1 MKNFTVHSAPQ
12 GTPEWL
18 AARLGRVTASRMKDV
33 LAVIKS
39 GEAAAR
45 RDYRTQ
51 LVCERLTGQPQDDV
65 FVSADM
71 QRGTDLEP
79 AARAAYEAQTG
90 QWVEQVGFL
99 AHNELMAGGSPD
111 GVVGDYE
118 GLIEI
123 KCPRPAT
130 HINWMR
136 AGEVPA
142 AHAAQIRMLLWLTG
156 AEWCDF
162 ISYCP
167 HMPEHLRVY
176 VARVEHAVEESDA
189 VVAAIEKFLGEVDN
203 EEAALRGWGVIK
215 ETANV

>member
-1 MKNFTVHSAPQ
+1 
-12 GTPEWL
+12 
-18 AARLGRVTASRMKDV
+18 MKDV
-33 LAVIKS
+33 LATIKS

-99 AHNELMAGGSPD
+99 AHNDMMAGGSPD

-123 KCPRPAT
+123 KAPRPAT
-130 HINWMR
+130 HIKWMR
-136 AGEVPA
+136 AGGVPA
-142 AHAAQIRMLLWLTG
+142 DHLAQIRMLLWLTG

-167 HMPEHLRVY
+167 QMPEHLRVY
-176 VARVEHAVEESDA
+176 VVRATAATVETDTIAEH
-189 VVAAIEKFLGEVDN
+189 IEKFLGEVDN
-203 EEAALRGWGVIK
+203 EEAALRGWGVLK
-215 ETANV
+215 EIA

>member
-1 MKNFTVHSAPQ
+1 MKNFTVHGAPQ

-33 LAVIKS
+33 LATIKS

-79 AARAAYEAQTG
+79 AARAAYEAVSG

-99 AHNELMAGGSPD
+99 AHTSLMAGGSPD
-111 GVVGDYE
+111 GVVGDYD
-118 GLIEI
+118 GLIEV

-130 HINWMR
+130 HIKWMR
-136 AGEVPA
+136 AGGVPA
-142 AHAAQIRMLLWLTG
+142 DHLAQIRMLLWLTG

-162 ISYCP
+162 ISFCP
-167 HMPEHLRVY
+167 QMPEHLRVY
-176 VARVEHAVEESDA
+176 VAREPVSLAVPQMAHD
-189 VVAAIEKFLGEVDN
+189 IDKFLGEVDN
-203 EEAALRGWGVIK
+203 EEAALRGWSVM
-215 ETANV
+215 ETV

>member
-12 GTPEWL
+12 GSPEWL

-33 LAVIKS
+33 LATVKS

-79 AARAAYEAQTG
+79 VARAAYEAQTG

-99 AHNELMAGGSPD
+99 AHTSLMAGGSPD
-111 GVVGDYE
+111 GVVGDYD

-130 HINWMR
+130 HIKWMR
-136 AGEVPA
+136 AGGVPA
-142 AHAAQIRMLLWLTG
+142 DHLAQIRMLLWLTG

-167 HMPEHLRVY
+167 QMPENLRVY
-176 VARVEHAVEESDA
+176 VAREDVSLAVPQMAHD
-189 VVAAIEKFLGEVDN
+189 IEKFINEVDT
-203 EEAALRGWGVIK
+203 EEASLRGWGVLK

>member
-1 MKNFTVHSAPQ
+1 MKSFTVHSAPQ
-12 GTPEWL
+12 GSTEWL

-51 LVCERLTGQPQDDV
+51 LVCERLTGQPQEDV
-65 FVSADM
+65 FVSSDM

-79 AARAAYEAQTG
+79 VARAAYEAQTG
-90 QWVEQVGFL
+90 QWVEQVGFH
-99 AHNELMAGGSPD
+99 AHTSLRAGGSPD
-111 GVVGDYE
+111 GVVGDYD

-130 HINWMR
+130 HIKWMR
-136 AGEVPA
+136 AGGVPA
-142 AHAAQIRMLLWLTG
+142 DHLAQIRMLLWLTG
-156 AEWCDF
+156 AGWCDF

-167 HMPEHLRVY
+167 QMPENLRVY
-176 VARVEHAVEESDA
+176 VAREEVSWAVPQMAHD
-189 VVAAIEKFLGEVDN
+189 IEKFLAEVDN
-203 EEAALRGWGVIK
+203 EESALRGWGVIK
-215 ETANV
+215 ETA

>member
-1 MKNFTVHSAPQ
+1 MSSRSFTAHAAAQ

-18 AARLGRVTASRMKDV
+18 AARLGRVTASRCKDV
-33 LAVIKS
+33 LATIKT

-45 RDYRTQ
+45 RDYRVQ

-65 FVSADM
+65 FVSSDM

-79 AARAAYEAQTG
+79 VARAAYEAQTG

-99 AHNELMAGGSPD
+99 AHTSMMAGGSPD
-111 GVVGDYE
+111 GVVGDYH

-123 KCPRPAT
+123 KCPRPAR
-130 HINWMR
+130 HIQWMR
-136 AGEVPA
+136 AGGVPA
-142 AHAAQIRMLLWLTG
+142 DHLAQVRMLLWLTG

-167 HMPEHLRVY
+167 QMPENLRVY
-176 VARVEHAVEESDA
+176 VAREEVSLAVPQMAHD
-189 VVAAIEKFLGEVDN
+189 IEKFLVEVDN
-203 EEAALRGWGVIK
+203 EESALRGWGVIK
-215 ETANV
+215 ETA

>member
-33 LAVIKS
+33 LASIKS

-99 AHNELMAGGSPD
+99 AHTELMAGGSPD

-123 KCPRPAT
+123 KAPRPAT
-130 HINWMR
+130 HIKWMR
-136 AGEVPA
+136 AGGVPA
-142 AHAAQIRMLLWLTG
+142 DHLAQIQMLLWLTD
-156 AEWCDF
+156 AHWCDF

-167 HMPEHLRVY
+167 QMPENLRVY
-176 VARVEHAVEESDA
+176 VARMSNSWEGGEFDA
-189 VVAAIEKFLGEVDN
+189 KLRAFLSEVDN
-203 EEAALRGWGVIK
+203 EEAALRGWGVLK
-215 ETANV
+215 ETA

>member
-12 GTPEWL
+12 GSAEWL

-33 LAVIKS
+33 LATIKS

-79 AARAAYEAQTG
+79 VARAAYEAQTG

-99 AHNELMAGGSPD
+99 AHNEMMAGGSPD
-111 GVVGDYE
+111 GVVGDYD

-123 KCPRPAT
+123 KCPRAAT
-130 HINWMR
+130 HIKWMR
-136 AGEVPA
+136 AGGVPA
-142 AHAAQIRMLLWLTG
+142 DHLAQIRMLLWLTG
-156 AEWCDF
+156 AGWCDF

-167 HMPEHLRVY
+167 QMPENLRVY
-176 VARVEHAVEESDA
+176 VVRAERVAEES
-189 VVAAIEKFLGEVDN
+189 AAIEKEIDRFLFDVDTD
-203 EEAALRGWGVIK
+203 EASLRGWGVLK
-215 ETANV
+215 ETA